1 MGVISI
7 RIPEDVYERYKSLSN
22 EERRKYYNIIQGFIT
37 ALLKGDVNDPNKSVF
52 NINVNVGCRDR
63 GGVKEVER
71 LFIYVTEALKIV
83 RKVLLSDVRLPQL
96 IKELRNAFVAIALNT
111 TKDVEK
117 YVRGIQKSYSKLID
131 MYINNNEDKE
141 EIRKTL
147 EEIEKELFQLH
158 NYLSRKY
165 PVF

>member
-1 MGVISI
+1 MGVIGVK
-7 RIPEDVYERYKSLSN
+7 IPEDVYKKYKELSS
-22 EERRKYYNIIQGFIT
+22 EERLKYYKAIQGFVI
-37 ALLKGDVNDPNKSVF
+37 ALLRDGKSVNSPIY
-52 NINVNVGCRDR
+52 NINISMCRDR

-96 IKELRNAFVAIALNT
+96 IKELRNAFVAIALNSS
-111 TKDVEK
+111 KDVEK

-141 EIRKTL
+141 EIRKIL